1 MIVYKLLYYKIENQE
16 IAVYDNK
23 CKQCENEIQVIK
35 KKLVHMEYN
44 HNKIMD
50 EVEELVEKYCNA
62 NEKAKFKTYYYN

>member
-1 MIVYKLLYYKIENQE
+1 M
-16 IAVYDNK
+16 YDNK

-50 EVEELVEKYCNA
+50 EIEELVEKYCNA